1 MERPGPSCSRHL
13 SSPEG
18 PVHIKPFRSRTE
30 EKPHPSPTSSP
41 LITSKCSFSRYQSPE
56 SPFWQ
61 LPRPSLPPLC
71 RKAMPSMS
79 GAILQVNNVSPGVT
93 TELGHQLC
101 PRPNPTSA
109 GCCVVPERSASPRI
123 IVPSVDVLPDFFDS
137 MHHFGSR
144 GQTESPVPS
153 SRRLVE

>member
-1 MERPGPSCSRHL
+1 
-13 SSPEG
+13 
-18 PVHIKPFRSRTE
+18 
-30 EKPHPSPTSSP
+30 
-41 LITSKCSFSRYQSPE
+41 
-56 SPFWQ
+56 
-61 LPRPSLPPLC
+61 
-71 RKAMPSMS
+71 MPSMS